1 VVGGLSLRCFVG
13 GAGANPSKLVTL
25 LSPNIHGVVGWVRLG
40 RCYFLAMGKRILIVD
55 DEPDFSELVQY
66 RLGATD
72 YEYCIATN
80 STDALNEAWGQPPD
94 LILLDLLLPDLDGL
108 SVCEIFARHPATQHV
123 PVIMI
128 TAVATEITRFSAE
141 VAGARH
147 FFSKPVDFEKLRIT
161 IRNLVSEPVRNVAPE
176 AAVENDPLRPGT

>member
-1 VVGGLSLRCFVG
+1 MAILSVTKLSRNGHGL
-13 GAGANPSKLVTL
+13 
-25 LSPNIHGVVGWVRLG
+25 VGWVRAG
-40 RCYFLAMGKRILIVD
+40 RCYLLAMGKRILIVD
-55 DEPDFSELVQY
+55 DEPEFSELVQY

-80 STDALNEAWGQPPD
+80 STDALNEAWEQPPD

-108 SVCEIFARHPATQHV
+108 SVCEIFARHPATQHI

-128 TAVATEITRFSAE
+128 TAVGTEVTRFSAE

-147 FFSKPVDFEKLRIT
+147 FFSKPVDFEKLRAA
-161 IRNLVSEPVRNVAPE
+161 IRDLLGLNVSSATV
-176 AAVENDPLRPGT
+176 